1 MYEQIALIFLVLI
14 TLVLLFLMIKILFRV
29 KQNTSEKKGNTSN
42 TAESFSFLSDA
53 CVVVDSAG
61 MVTDIN
67 PAFKN
72 AFADF
77 KFSPP
82 KTEVED
88 LKNYL
93 EKIAVKKVPEDI
105 LWVLCVHNRPISNAE
120 ITLETDGVLRCF
132 LLSKDIVTEG
142 DRYAGFVI
150 TLNDISDYRQ
160 VIDDTN
166 KNSLAE
172 VKNAGDAFLI
182 ANNTFFENILSN
194 EIRRPLSAI
203 TGMAE
208 IAKRAEDKESI
219 SDSLDKIN
227 TAATHLL
234 KIVNNTA
241 DISKLES
248 GHFILYEEPFT
259 FVNMVQNIAALN
271 SAQINKKNQKFK
283 ILVDNNIPKVIVSD
297 QSRLSDVINNLLS
310 NAINFTPHGG
320 NIELTARLLSSK
332 GQSLRLQISVK
343 DDGIGISD
351 KMKSKLFTVFKHFD
365 SSYSRQYGG
374 TAFGLAISQKIVG
387 LMGGVISMKSE
398 PGKGSIFTFEIDAH
412 VPTEQHDHSTE
423 PAERDHF
430 DEKTVYDFSGYT
442 ILLVEDVNINRE
454 IVMELL
460 KDTGVRFE
468 CAENGLSA
476 VKMYEADPRK
486 YDMIY
491 MDIQMPILDGYGAAQ
506 KIRKKDTL
514 IPIVAMTADATV
526 ADIRK
531 CKSFG
536 MDDHIAKPVDLKE
549 LLSKTDMYLR
559 KK

>member
-1 MYEQIALIFLVLI
+1 MNEQIVLIVLVLI
-14 TLVLLFLMIKILFRV
+14 SAIILFLTIKILQRV
-29 KQNTSEKKGNTSN
+29 KRNTFERTGNASNTSESL
-42 TAESFSFLSDA
+42 SFLSDA
-53 CVVVDSAG
+53 CVVVDGAG

-67 PAFKN
+67 PVFKST
-72 AFADF
+72 FTDF
-77 KFSPP
+77 KFRPS
-82 KTEVED
+82 KTEVEE

-93 EKIAVKKVPEDI
+93 ETRTLNKVPEDI
-105 LWVLCVHNRPISNAE
+105 FWVLCIHNKPISNAE
-120 ITLETDGVLRCF
+120 ITIEIDGSVRRY
-132 LLSKDIVTEG
+132 LLSKDIVTEN
-142 DRYAGFVI
+142 DRYAGFII
-150 TLNDISDYRQ
+150 TLNDVSDYRQ
-160 VIDDTN
+160 VIDDIN
-166 KNSLAE
+166 KNNLAE
-172 VKNAGDAFLI
+172 IKNAGEAFLI

-219 SDSLDKIN
+219 SESLDKIN
-227 TAATHLL
+227 VAATSLL

-241 DISKLES
+241 DVSKLES
-248 GHFILYEEPFT
+248 GHFVLYEEPFT
-259 FVNMVQNIAALN
+259 FMNMIQNIASFN
-271 SAQINKKNQKFK
+271 STQINRKNQKFK
-283 ILVDNNIPKVIVSD
+283 ILIDNNIPKVIVAD
-297 QSRLSDVINNLLS
+297 ESRLFDVINNLLS

-320 NIELTARLLSSK
+320 NIELSVNLLSTK
-332 GQSLRLQISVK
+332 DQSLRLRIAVK

-351 KMKSKLFTVFKHFD
+351 NMRPKLFTVFKHFD

-374 TAFGLAISQKIVG
+374 TAFGLAISQKIIG